1 MLTEEHFE
9 LFTKYRIR
17 AMGDKL
23 REIIEDTAYDNKTF
37 EEKMEIL
44 LDAETDARY
53 GRKVEKLSKS
63 AGFKQRSA
71 CVEDI
76 IYLEG
81 RSLNRDRIARFS
93 KCEWVNDH
101 DNVVILSKTGGGK
114 SYVAQA
120 LGNAACRSEHSVIY
134 RRLADLLRDLDIA
147 RTNGNFYEKMDRIA
161 AVSLLILDDFFTT
174 PVSERGI
181 IDLFEILEAREGRG
195 STLFASQIDPAEWYL
210 RIEAEVI
217 ADSTLSRITKRA
229 RYIDIEGPNMRE
241 HMEQIR
247 RSKPDYWD

>member
-23 REIIEDTAYDNKTF
+23 REIIEDATYDNKSF

-44 LDAETDARY
+44 LNAETDARY

-63 AGFKQRSA
+63 AGFKQKSA

-76 IYLEG
+76 VYLEG
-81 RSLNRDRIARFS
+81 RSLNRDRITRFS
-93 KCEWVNDH
+93 KCEWVDEH
-101 DNVVILSKTGGGK
+101 DNVIIISKTGGGK

-147 RTNGNFYEKMDRIA
+147 RTNGNFYEEMDRFA
-161 AVSLLILDDFFTT
+161 TVTLLILDDFFTT

-195 STLFASQIDPAEWYL
+195 SIMFASQIDPAEWYL

-217 ADSTLSRITKRA
+217 ADSILNRITKGA

-241 HMEQIR
+241 YVEQLR
-247 RSKPDYWD
+247 KAKPDHWD